1 MFSIRGC
8 RSDRK
13 CKYPPSEVF
22 GRGIFY
28 AKCGCFGESCYETLL
43 VFIDYPTGKRI
54 PKDSLDWYG
63 QVVRGGGI
71 PD

>member
-1 MFSIRGC
+1 MFSEGGYFMQNVVALVNPVM
-8 RSDRK
+8 K
-13 CKYPPSEVF
+13 HF
-22 GRGIFY
+22 
-28 AKCGCFGESCYETLL
+28 L

-63 QVVRGGGI
+63 QVVCGGGI

>member
-1 MFSIRGC
+1 MKHF
-8 RSDRK
+8 
-13 CKYPPSEVF
+13 
-22 GRGIFY
+22 
-28 AKCGCFGESCYETLL
+28 L